1 MGRTRNHGHYVC
13 STWGNN
19 HFKTFDGDI
28 YQFPGICEYNFA
40 SDCQESYKE
49 FSVHIQRA
57 LNSNNHPEIQYI
69 LITIKDFT
77 VYLRPK
83 LAVVDGRIVKTPY
96 YSSGVL
102 IESNDIYTKVYAKL
116 GLILIWNQEDAL
128 MVELDSKFNNHTCGL
143 CGDYNGVPIYNE
155 FINGG
160 ASYNSI
166 TYGNLQK
173 ISKPNTK
180 CEDPDETRALP
191 SCNGHRNECERLL
204 TSSAFADCRLRL
216 NLEMY
221 IQACMQDKCACNGNE
236 DSFCLCSTISEYSRQ
251 CSHVG
256 GRPGEWRTQ
265 YFCPKTCPDTMI
277 YRESSSPCMDTC
289 SHLEI
294 SSLCEEHYMD
304 GCFCP
309 EGTVYDDITEKGCI
323 RASQCH
329 CKLHGKEYSPGESI
343 TNECEECTCDSGR
356 WMCKDLPCPGTCSVE
371 GGSHITT
378 FDGKKYTF
386 HGDCYYVLA
395 KGTVNDSHA
404 LLAELSPCGSTD
416 RQTCLKT
423 VVLLVDHKKNV
434 VVFRSDGSVLLNEM
448 TVNVPHV
455 SASFSVF
462 KPSSYYLVAQTSFGL
477 QLQIQLFPVMQ
488 LFVTVDQSVQG
499 KLQGLCGNFN
509 GMEGDDFKT
518 TSGLVEA
525 TGSAFANTWKAQ
537 STCIDQVEKLED
549 PCSLSTESANYAEHW
564 CSLLKNSEGPFA
576 RCHLIID
583 PSEYY
588 KKCKYDTC
596 LCEDNEECLCAALS
610 SYSRACAFKGIILGG
625 WRKNVCTSEV
635 SACPGNQIF
644 LYNLTMC
651 HQTCRSLA
659 DGEKHCLQDFP
670 PMDGCG
676 CPYNTYLDNQNTC
689 VPISKCPC
697 YYKGSYLEPG
707 EYVTKDGERCVCRN
721 AKVQCTSVT
730 IKMKSTTECSSS
742 KMYFDCNASPKWT
755 SQTPL
760 QLSCHT
766 PRTDHFQAECVS
778 GCVCPEGLFD
788 DGKGG
793 CVEEKDCPCI
803 HNNQWYS
810 PGQKITVD
818 CNTCTC
824 QKGLWS
830 CTEDVC
836 YGTCMIYGSGHY
848 ITFDGK
854 FYDFDGSCE
863 YVATQDFCGDKNSSG
878 SFSIITENVPC
889 GTTGVTCSKAI
900 KMFLGKTELK
910 LENKDYK
917 EIQRDIGDDVRY
929 WNRTVGLYLVIEA
942 SNGVMLIWD
951 KKTTVFIKLTPDYKG
966 KVCGLCGNFDD
977 KSNNDFTTR
986 SGLQETNALKFG
998 NSWKQSSVC
1007 PDITQEIKPC
1017 DVKPHRKSWAEK
1029 ECSIIRSEVFKIC
1042 HSKVDPIPFYEACV
1056 HDACSCDSGG
1066 DCECFCSAVA
1076 AYAQECTK
1084 AQACVFWRTPDICP
1098 IFCDYYN
1105 PRNECDW
1112 HYEPCGS
1119 NVTTCRMINNV
1130 STNFSVPY
1138 LEGCYPRCPKD
1149 KPIYNEET
1157 KECVPEDQCW
1167 CYINGTHVPPG
1178 SEIPTEEN
1186 CTKCVCGPSGSI
1198 QCTPIPGCPC
1208 VINGTS
1214 YEVGEIVAQIQ
1225 DGNICITYVC
1235 AENGSI
1241 VVGSTYPC
1249 PTSTSPTTI
1258 STSFP
1263 TSTLTTTVI
1272 TTSPP
1277 VTTTPCFGLICNW
1290 TQWFDVSKPEEDG
1303 GDYETYDAI
1312 RKEHGNKICEAPE
1325 DIECRAKD
1333 NPDMS
1338 LEELGQKV
1346 ECNVTYGLICKNEE
1360 QDATM
1365 WQLCYNYEIRV
1376 NCCEWSE
1383 ISCETTSTLS
1393 PTPTATSTTTS
1404 TTVPITTIVRQ
1415 STAITTM
1422 PIPTPTITS
1431 EFTPS
1436 VTTPVTS
1443 TSPAP
1448 PSSTTRTVSPPP
1460 VSTTAPTPTPSEPP
1474 SSTATTTTPPR
1485 STTSSTLGTTTMVP
1499 GTPAPTPTTAS
1510 TSMPTPTYTTTSSPP
1525 DCDCIWTDW
1534 IDVSYPNSSDRNS
1547 GDYETFENILKN
1559 DSSWVCA
1566 KAENISCRAQQFPHI
1581 PIADLGQKVEC
1592 SVNTGLIC
1600 NNSDQVIGGIIPMPV
1615 CLNYEISVCCIPNIP
1630 QCITSTTTSTTTAPP
1645 SSTTRTVSP
1654 PPVSTTAPT
1663 PTPSEPPSST
1673 ATTTTPPRSTTSS
1686 TLGTTTM
1693 VPGTPAPTP
1702 TTASTSMPT
1711 PTYTTTSSP
1720 PDCDCIWT
1728 DWIDVSYPNSSDRNS
1743 GDYETFENILKNDSS
1758 WVCAKAENISCR
1770 AQQFPHI
1777 PIADLGQKVECSVNT
1792 GLICNNS
1799 DQVIGGIIPM
1809 PVCLN
1814 YEISVCCIPNIPQ
1827 CITSTTTSTT
1837 TAPPSSTTRTVS
1849 PPPVSTTAPT
1859 PTPSEPPSS
1868 TATTTT
1874 PPRSTTSS
1882 TLGTT
1887 TMVPGTPAPTP
1898 TTASTSMPTPT
1909 YTTTSSP
1916 PDCDCIWTDWIDVS
1930 YPNSSDRNS
1939 GDYETFENILK
1950 NDSSWVCA
1958 KAENIS
1964 CRAQQFPHIPIA
1976 DLGQKVECSVNT
1988 GLICNNSDQVIGGII
2003 PMPVCL
2009 NYEISV
2015 CCIPNIPQCITS
2027 TTTSTTTAPPS
2038 STTRTV
2044 SPPPVSTTAP
2054 TPTPSEPPSSTA
2066 TTTTPPRSTTS
2077 STLGTTTMVPGTPA
2091 PTPTTASTSMP
2102 TPTYTTTSSP
2112 PDCDCIW
2119 TDWIDVSYP
2128 NSSDRNSGDYETFEN
2143 ILKNDSSW
2151 VCAKAENISC
2161 RAQQFPH
2168 IPIADLGQKV
2178 ECSVNTGLICNNS
2191 DQVIGGI
2198 IPMPVCLNYE
2208 ISVCCIPNIPQ
2219 CITSTTTSTTTAP
2232 PSSTTR
2238 TVSPPPVSTTAPT
2251 PTPSEP
2257 PSSTATTTTPP
2268 RSTTS
2273 STLGTTTMVPG
2284 TPAPTPT
2291 TASTSMPTPTYTTTS
2306 SPPDCDCIWTDWIDV
2321 SYPNSSDRNS
2331 GDYETFE
2338 NILKNDSSWVCA
2350 KAENISC
2357 RAQQFPH
2364 IPIADLGQKVEC
2376 SVNTGLICNNSD
2388 QVIGGI
2394 IPMPVCL
2401 NYEISVC
2408 CIPNI
2413 PQCITSTTTSTT
2425 TAPPSSTTRTV
2436 SPPPVSTT
2444 APTPTP
2450 SEPPSSTATTTT
2462 PPRSTTSSTLGTT
2475 TMVPGTPAPTPTT
2488 ASTSMPTPTYTTTSS
2503 PPDCDCIW
2511 TDWID
2516 VSYPNSSDRNSGDY
2530 ETFENILKND
2540 SSWVCAK
2547 AENISCRA
2555 QQFPHIPIADLGQ
2568 KVECSVN
2575 TGLICNNSDQVIG
2588 GIIPMPVCLNYEIS
2602 VCCIPNIPQCITS
2615 TTTSTTTAPPSST
2628 TRTVSPPPV
2637 STTAPTPT
2645 PSEPPSST
2653 ATTTTPP
2660 RSTTS
2665 STLGTTTM
2673 VPGTPAPTPTTAS
2686 TSMPTPTYTTT
2697 SSPPDCDC
2705 IWTDWIDVSYPNSS
2719 DRNSGDYETF
2729 ENILKNDSSW
2739 VCAKAENISCRAQQ
2753 FPHIPIADLGQKV
2766 ECSVNTGLIC
2776 NNSDQVI
2783 GGIIPMPVCLN
2794 YEISVCCIPNI
2805 PQCITSTTTSTTTAP
2820 PSSTTRTVSPPP
2832 VSTTAPTPTPS
2843 EPPSSTATT
2852 TTPPRS
2858 TTSSTLGTTTMVP
2871 GTPAPTPTTASTSMP
2886 TPTYTTTS
2894 SPPDCDCI
2902 WTDWIDVSYPNS
2914 SDRNSGDYETFENI
2928 LKNDSSWVCAKAEN
2942 ISCRAQQFPHIP
2954 IADLGQ
2960 KVECSVNT
2968 GLICNNSDQVI
2979 GGIIPMPVCLNYEI
2993 SVCCIPNIPQ
3003 CITSTT
3009 TSTTTAPPSSTTRTV
3024 SPPPVSTTAPTPTP
3038 SEPPSSTAT
3047 TTTPPR
3053 STTSSTLGT
3062 TTMVPG
3068 TPAPTPTT
3076 ASTSMP
3082 TPTYTTTS
3090 SPPDCDCIWTD
3101 WIDVS
3106 YPNSSDRNSGDY
3118 ETFENILKNDSSW
3131 VCAKAENISCRAQQ
3145 FPHIPIADLGQK
3157 VECSVNTGLIC
3168 NNSDQVIGGIIPMPV
3183 CLNYEISVCCIPN
3196 IPQCI
3201 TSTTT
3206 STTTAPPSSTT
3217 RTVSPPPVST
3227 TAPTPT
3233 PSEPPSSTAT
3243 TTTPPRST
3251 TSSTLGTTTM
3261 VPGTPAPTPTTAT
3274 TFTPPTIITKT
3285 PLPPSSEAIKGT
3297 TPEPRTPISTT
3308 VTPSAT
3314 SQPTTRTTEIQSI
3327 VSTTGTTIQQSITSV
3342 STSPVTVSTS
3352 GVTETGST
3360 TKTITSGP
3368 TPSGPTPHS
3377 TTTVMETS
3385 SHKTSTTGTGTPP
3398 TGPPSSTTSTTT
3410 SGPSSP
3416 MSTAS
3421 TTVSPPPV
3429 STSPVTVSTSGVTE
3443 TGSTTKTTTSGPTPS
3458 GPTPHSTTTVMET
3471 SSHETS
3477 TTGTG
3482 TPPTG
3487 LPSSTTSTTTSG
3499 PSSPVST
3506 ASTTVSPPPVSTSP
3520 VTVSTSGVT
3529 ETGSTTKTTTSGP
3542 TPSGPTPHSTTTV
3555 METSS
3560 HETSTTGTGTPPT
3573 GPPSSTTSTTTSG
3586 PSSPVSTASTTVSPP
3601 PVSTSPVTVSTS
3613 GVTETGSTTK
3623 TTTSG
3628 PTPHST
3634 TTVMETSSHETSTT
3648 GTGTP
3653 PTGPP
3658 SSTTSTTTSGP
3669 SSPVSTAST
3678 TVSPPP
3684 VSTSPVTVSTSGV
3697 TETGSTTKTTTS
3709 GPTPSGPTPHSTTT
3723 VMETSSHETS
3733 TTGTGTPPT
3742 GPPSST
3748 TSTTTSGPSSP
3759 MSTASTTVSPPPVS
3773 TSPVTVST
3781 SGVTETGSTTKT
3793 TTSGPTPHSTT
3804 TVMETSSHET
3814 STTGTGTPPT
3824 GPPSSTT
3831 STTTSGPSSPVST
3844 ASTTVSPPPVSTSP
3858 VTVSMSGVTETGST
3872 TKTTTSGP
3880 TPSGPTPH
3888 STTTVMETSSHETST
3903 TGTGTPPTGPPS
3915 STTSTTTS
3923 GPSSPVSTASTTVS
3937 PPPVS
3942 TSPVTVSTS
3951 GVTETGSTT
3960 ISGPTSS
3967 GPTPHSTMT
3976 VTETGSPM
3984 TTTATHT
3991 TPTRSTA
3998 ITTTMTSG
4006 PSSVESAAITTV
4018 SLPSV
4023 STSIMPVT
4031 TSGTTPTESFT
4042 TTLGTT
4048 SRNFTTITATTTTST
4063 SEFFSPGST
4072 STSGPTATSSS
4083 VTITGSST
4091 YSTVTPLSASSSTT
4105 TPPPTTPGR
4114 NCSVF
4119 PNESYAPGESWWI
4132 CDCIK
4137 AICIEDNIIQVVPVI
4152 CNPPPKPTCAN
4163 GLSPVQV
4170 IDEDGCCWHWEC
4182 DCYCTGWGDP
4192 HYMTFDGLYYSYQGN
4207 CTYVLVEEI
4216 YKKVD
4221 NFGVY
4226 IDNYHCDTRDV
4237 VSCPRTLIVRHE
4249 TQEVRMATVKPNT
4262 LQVEVT
4268 VNKQAVALPY
4278 KKFGLSIYESGIN
4291 RVVEI
4296 PELKMNVTYNGLS
4309 FSIRMPYSLFGNN
4322 THGQCGT
4329 CNNNTA
4335 DDCMLPNGNIAE
4347 NCETMADHWQVVDP
4361 SKPQCSPGLIP
4372 TKAPSTT
4379 PTQPCKESSI
4389 CELLLGSLFEP
4400 CHGFVQPEKYYAAC
4414 VFDSCVLPNLDL
4426 ECSSLQTYA
4435 ATCADQSVCI
4445 DWRSHTNGVC
4455 SYKCPSDKEYR
4466 ACGPIKEITCKSSQ
4480 QNETSTKQVEGCFCP
4495 NGTMLYDSG
4504 VDVCVK
4510 TCGCVGMDKIPREFG
4525 EKFTVDCQ
4533 DCICLEGGNGIV
4545 CEPHECAKQNKTSC
4559 DGEGFYEVNE
4569 VNSEDSCCPIV
4580 TCKCNTSLCTS
4591 KAPKCTL
4598 GFEVHS
4604 HIPRGQCCP
4613 VYQCVPKRV
4622 CVHQNAEFLGYERQ
4636 PVKGECCGRC
4646 VQTKCVIHTS
4656 DNSDLILSPGEFKN
4670 DPYNNCT
4677 IYSCVNIH
4685 NQLISSTSEIT
4696 CPAFNEESC
4705 KPGTITFL
4713 PNGCCR
4719 TCAPLDSPTPCSVRQ
4734 RKDFIVYKGC
4744 HSVDRVV
4751 MTECEGTCGT
4761 SSLYSAEANSMD
4773 HSCSCCRESR
4783 TTVREVE
4790 LKCPTGHSVSH
4801 KYIYVESCSCQ
4812 DTECSS
4818 SQSSELQSTE
4828 ENDKASTLNR
4838 IKRAISLTAK

>member
-1 MGRTRNHGHYVC
+1 MQHLPFPDASSFISLFSCLFLFHHLTGRTRNHGHYVC

-96 YSSGVL
+96 YSSGVF

-116 GLILIWNQEDAL
+116 GLILIWNQQDAL

-155 FINGG
+155 FINGVT
-160 ASYNSI
+160 SYNSI

-180 CEDPDETRALP
+180 CEDPDETQALP

-204 TSSAFADCRLRL
+204 TSSAFADCWLRL

-251 CSHVG
+251 CSHAG

-323 RASQCH
+323 LASQCY
-329 CKLHGKEYSPGESI
+329 CKLHGKEYSPGERSWLFI
-343 TNECEECTCDSGR
+343 HLSLNDCR
-356 WMCKDLPCPGTCSVE
+356 WTCKDLPCPGTCSVE

-537 STCIDQVEKLED
+537 STCTDQVEKLED

-625 WRKNVCTSEV
+625 WRKNICSKYEV

-651 HQTCRSLA
+651 QQTCRSLA

-676 CPYNTYLDNQNTC
+676 CPYNTYLDNQDTC

-707 EYVTKDGERCVCRN
+707 EYVTKDGERWYVLLWLVCGD
-721 AKVQCTSVT
+721 K
-730 IKMKSTTECSSS
+730 KCSSN

-766 PRTDHFQAECVS
+766 PRTDHAECVS

-863 YVATQDFCGDKNSSG
+863 YVATQDFCGDKNSSS

-951 KKTTVFIKLTPDYKG
+951 KKTTIFIKLTPDYKG

-998 NSWKQSSVC
+998 NSWKQSSMC

-1149 KPIYNEET
+1149 KPVYNEET

-1186 CTKCVCGPSGSI
+1186 CTKWYKKCENICSNSGKNLCI
-1198 QCTPIPGCPC
+1198 
-1208 VINGTS
+1208 

-1263 TSTLTTTVI
+1263 TSTLTTTGKSS
-1272 TTSPP
+1272 TDMS
-1277 VTTTPCFGLICNW
+1277 PCFGFICNW

-1312 RKEHGNKICEAPE
+1312 RNEHGNKICEAPE

-1404 TTVPITTIVRQ
+1404 TTVPITTTVRQ
-1415 STAITTM
+1415 STAVTTM

-1443 TSPAP
+1443 TSPGIY
-1448 PSSTTRTVSPPP
+1448 TTVSPPP
-1460 VSTTAPTPTPSEPP
+1460 
-1474 SSTATTTTPPR
+1474 
-1485 STTSSTLGTTTMVP
+1485 
-1499 GTPAPTPTTAS
+1499 
-1510 TSMPTPTYTTTSSPP
+1510 
-1525 DCDCIWTDW
+1525 
-1534 IDVSYPNSSDRNS
+1534 
-1547 GDYETFENILKN
+1547 
-1559 DSSWVCA
+1559 
-1566 KAENISCRAQQFPHI
+1566 
-1581 PIADLGQKVEC
+1581 
-1592 SVNTGLIC
+1592 
-1600 NNSDQVIGGIIPMPV
+1600 
-1615 CLNYEISVCCIPNIP
+1615 
-1630 QCITSTTTSTTTAPP
+1630 
-1645 SSTTRTVSP
+1645 
-1654 PPVSTTAPT
+1654 
-1663 PTPSEPPSST
+1663 
-1673 ATTTTPPRSTTSS
+1673 
-1686 TLGTTTM
+1686 
-1693 VPGTPAPTP
+1693 
-1702 TTASTSMPT
+1702 
-1711 PTYTTTSSP
+1711 
-1720 PDCDCIWT
+1720 
-1728 DWIDVSYPNSSDRNS
+1728 
-1743 GDYETFENILKNDSS
+1743 
-1758 WVCAKAENISCR
+1758 
-1770 AQQFPHI
+1770 
-1777 PIADLGQKVECSVNT
+1777 
-1792 GLICNNS
+1792 
-1799 DQVIGGIIPM
+1799 
-1809 PVCLN
+1809 
-1814 YEISVCCIPNIPQ
+1814 
-1827 CITSTTTSTT
+1827 
-1837 TAPPSSTTRTVS
+1837 
-1849 PPPVSTTAPT
+1849 
-1859 PTPSEPPSS
+1859 
-1868 TATTTT
+1868 
-1874 PPRSTTSS
+1874 
-1882 TLGTT
+1882 
-1887 TMVPGTPAPTP
+1887 
-1898 TTASTSMPTPT
+1898 
-1909 YTTTSSP
+1909 
-1916 PDCDCIWTDWIDVS
+1916 
-1930 YPNSSDRNS
+1930 
-1939 GDYETFENILK
+1939 
-1950 NDSSWVCA
+1950 
-1958 KAENIS
+1958 
-1964 CRAQQFPHIPIA
+1964 
-1976 DLGQKVECSVNT
+1976 
-1988 GLICNNSDQVIGGII
+1988 
-2003 PMPVCL
+2003 
-2009 NYEISV
+2009 
-2015 CCIPNIPQCITS
+2015 
-2027 TTTSTTTAPPS
+2027 
-2038 STTRTV
+2038 
-2044 SPPPVSTTAP
+2044 
-2054 TPTPSEPPSSTA
+2054 
-2066 TTTTPPRSTTS
+2066 
-2077 STLGTTTMVPGTPA
+2077 
-2091 PTPTTASTSMP
+2091 
-2102 TPTYTTTSSP
+2102 
-2112 PDCDCIW
+2112 
-2119 TDWIDVSYP
+2119 
-2128 NSSDRNSGDYETFEN
+2128 
-2143 ILKNDSSW
+2143 
-2151 VCAKAENISC
+2151 
-2161 RAQQFPH
+2161 
-2168 IPIADLGQKV
+2168 
-2178 ECSVNTGLICNNS
+2178 
-2191 DQVIGGI
+2191 
-2198 IPMPVCLNYE
+2198 
-2208 ISVCCIPNIPQ
+2208 
-2219 CITSTTTSTTTAP
+2219 
-2232 PSSTTR
+2232 
-2238 TVSPPPVSTTAPT
+2238 
-2251 PTPSEP
+2251 
-2257 PSSTATTTTPP
+2257 
-2268 RSTTS
+2268 
-2273 STLGTTTMVPG
+2273 
-2284 TPAPTPT
+2284 
-2291 TASTSMPTPTYTTTS
+2291 
-2306 SPPDCDCIWTDWIDV
+2306 
-2321 SYPNSSDRNS
+2321 
-2331 GDYETFE
+2331 
-2338 NILKNDSSWVCA
+2338 
-2350 KAENISC
+2350 
-2357 RAQQFPH
+2357 
-2364 IPIADLGQKVEC
+2364 
-2376 SVNTGLICNNSD
+2376 
-2388 QVIGGI
+2388 
-2394 IPMPVCL
+2394 
-2401 NYEISVC
+2401 
-2408 CIPNI
+2408 
-2413 PQCITSTTTSTT
+2413 
-2425 TAPPSSTTRTV
+2425 
-2436 SPPPVSTT
+2436 
-2444 APTPTP
+2444 
-2450 SEPPSSTATTTT
+2450 
-2462 PPRSTTSSTLGTT
+2462 
-2475 TMVPGTPAPTPTT
+2475 
-2488 ASTSMPTPTYTTTSS
+2488 
-2503 PPDCDCIW
+2503 
-2511 TDWID
+2511 
-2516 VSYPNSSDRNSGDY
+2516 
-2530 ETFENILKND
+2530 
-2540 SSWVCAK
+2540 
-2547 AENISCRA
+2547 
-2555 QQFPHIPIADLGQ
+2555 
-2568 KVECSVN
+2568 
-2575 TGLICNNSDQVIG
+2575 
-2588 GIIPMPVCLNYEIS
+2588 
-2602 VCCIPNIPQCITS
+2602 
-2615 TTTSTTTAPPSST
+2615 
-2628 TRTVSPPPV
+2628 
-2637 STTAPTPT
+2637 
-2645 PSEPPSST
+2645 
-2653 ATTTTPP
+2653 
-2660 RSTTS
+2660 
-2665 STLGTTTM
+2665 
-2673 VPGTPAPTPTTAS
+2673 
-2686 TSMPTPTYTTT
+2686 
-2697 SSPPDCDC
+2697 
-2705 IWTDWIDVSYPNSS
+2705 
-2719 DRNSGDYETF
+2719 
-2729 ENILKNDSSW
+2729 
-2739 VCAKAENISCRAQQ
+2739 
-2753 FPHIPIADLGQKV
+2753 
-2766 ECSVNTGLIC
+2766 
-2776 NNSDQVI
+2776 
-2783 GGIIPMPVCLN
+2783 
-2794 YEISVCCIPNI
+2794 
-2805 PQCITSTTTSTTTAP
+2805 
-2820 PSSTTRTVSPPP
+2820 
-2832 VSTTAPTPTPS
+2832 
-2843 EPPSSTATT
+2843 
-2852 TTPPRS
+2852 
-2858 TTSSTLGTTTMVP
+2858 
-2871 GTPAPTPTTASTSMP
+2871 
-2886 TPTYTTTS
+2886 
-2894 SPPDCDCI
+2894 
-2902 WTDWIDVSYPNS
+2902 
-2914 SDRNSGDYETFENI
+2914 
-2928 LKNDSSWVCAKAEN
+2928 
-2942 ISCRAQQFPHIP
+2942 
-2954 IADLGQ
+2954 
-2960 KVECSVNT
+2960 
-2968 GLICNNSDQVI
+2968 
-2979 GGIIPMPVCLNYEI
+2979 
-2993 SVCCIPNIPQ
+2993 
-3003 CITSTT
+3003 
-3009 TSTTTAPPSSTTRTV
+3009 
-3024 SPPPVSTTAPTPTP
+3024 
-3038 SEPPSSTAT
+3038 
-3047 TTTPPR
+3047 
-3053 STTSSTLGT
+3053 
-3062 TTMVPG
+3062 
-3068 TPAPTPTT
+3068 
-3076 ASTSMP
+3076 
-3082 TPTYTTTS
+3082 
-3090 SPPDCDCIWTD
+3090 
-3101 WIDVS
+3101 
-3106 YPNSSDRNSGDY
+3106 
-3118 ETFENILKNDSSW
+3118 
-3131 VCAKAENISCRAQQ
+3131 
-3145 FPHIPIADLGQK
+3145 
-3157 VECSVNTGLIC
+3157 
-3168 NNSDQVIGGIIPMPV
+3168 
-3183 CLNYEISVCCIPN
+3183 
-3196 IPQCI
+3196 
-3201 TSTTT
+3201 
-3206 STTTAPPSSTT
+3206 
-3217 RTVSPPPVST
+3217 
-3227 TAPTPT
+3227 
-3233 PSEPPSSTAT
+3233 
-3243 TTTPPRST
+3243 
-3251 TSSTLGTTTM
+3251 
-3261 VPGTPAPTPTTAT
+3261 
-3274 TFTPPTIITKT
+3274 
-3285 PLPPSSEAIKGT
+3285 
-3297 TPEPRTPISTT
+3297 
-3308 VTPSAT
+3308 
-3314 SQPTTRTTEIQSI
+3314 
-3327 VSTTGTTIQQSITSV
+3327 V

-3360 TKTITSGP
+3360 TRTTTSGP

-3377 TTTVMETS
+3377 TTTVMETT
-3385 SHKTSTTGTGTPP
+3385 SHETSTTGTGSPPTGPPSSTTSTTTSGPSSPMSTASTTVSPPPVSTSPVTVSTSGVTETGSTTRTTTSGPTPSRPTPHSTTTVTETTSHETSTTGTGSPPTGPPSSTTSTTTSGPSSPMSTASTTVSPPPVSTSPVTVSTSGVTETGSTTRTTTSGPTPSRPTPHSTTTVMETTSHETSTTGTGSPPTGPPSSTTSTTTSGPSSPMSTASTTVSPPPVSTSPVTVSTSGVTETGSTTRTTTSGPTPSRPTPHSTTTVAETTSHETSTTGTGSPPTGPPSSTTSTTTSGPSSPMSTASTTVSPPPVSTSPVTVSTSGVTETGSTTRTTTSGPTPSRPTPHSTTTVTETTSHETSTTGTGSPP

-3458 GPTPHSTTTVMET
+3458 GPTPHSTTTV
-3471 SSHETS
+3471 
-3477 TTGTG
+3477 
-3482 TPPTG
+3482 
-3487 LPSSTTSTTTSG
+3487 
-3499 PSSPVST
+3499 
-3506 ASTTVSPPPVSTSP
+3506 
-3520 VTVSTSGVT
+3520 
-3529 ETGSTTKTTTSGP
+3529 
-3542 TPSGPTPHSTTTV
+3542 
-3555 METSS
+3555 
-3560 HETSTTGTGTPPT
+3560 
-3573 GPPSSTTSTTTSG
+3573 
-3586 PSSPVSTASTTVSPP
+3586 
-3601 PVSTSPVTVSTS
+3601 
-3613 GVTETGSTTK
+3613 
-3623 TTTSG
+3623 
-3628 PTPHST
+3628 
-3634 TTVMETSSHETSTT
+3634 
-3648 GTGTP
+3648 
-3653 PTGPP
+3653 
-3658 SSTTSTTTSGP
+3658 
-3669 SSPVSTAST
+3669 
-3678 TVSPPP
+3678 
-3684 VSTSPVTVSTSGV
+3684 
-3697 TETGSTTKTTTS
+3697 
-3709 GPTPSGPTPHSTTT
+3709 
-3723 VMETSSHETS
+3723 
-3733 TTGTGTPPT
+3733 
-3742 GPPSST
+3742 
-3748 TSTTTSGPSSP
+3748 
-3759 MSTASTTVSPPPVS
+3759 
-3773 TSPVTVST
+3773 
-3781 SGVTETGSTTKT
+3781 
-3793 TTSGPTPHSTT
+3793 
-3804 TVMETSSHET
+3804 
-3814 STTGTGTPPT
+3814 
-3824 GPPSSTT
+3824 
-3831 STTTSGPSSPVST
+3831 
-3844 ASTTVSPPPVSTSP
+3844 
-3858 VTVSMSGVTETGST
+3858 
-3872 TKTTTSGP
+3872 
-3880 TPSGPTPH
+3880 
-3888 STTTVMETSSHETST
+3888 
-3903 TGTGTPPTGPPS
+3903 
-3915 STTSTTTS
+3915 
-3923 GPSSPVSTASTTVS
+3923 
-3937 PPPVS
+3937 
-3942 TSPVTVSTS
+3942 
-3951 GVTETGSTT
+3951 
-3960 ISGPTSS
+3960 
-3967 GPTPHSTMT
+3967 
-3976 VTETGSPM
+3976 TETGSPM
-3984 TTTATHT
+3984 TTTATRT

-4006 PSSVESAAITTV
+4006 PSSIESASITTV
-4018 SLPSV
+4018 SPPSV
-4023 STSIMPVT
+4023 STSITPVT

-4042 TTLGTT
+4042 TTSGTT
-4048 SRNFTTITATTTTST
+4048 SRNFTSITATTTTST

-4091 YSTVTPLSASSSTT
+4091 YISLYL
-4105 TPPPTTPGR
+4105 PPPPPAPPHFQTQ
-4114 NCSVF
+4114 
-4119 PNESYAPGESWWI
+4119 PGESWWI

-4510 TCGCVGMDKIPREFG
+4510 TCGCVGVDKIPREFG

-4545 CEPHECAKQNKTSC
+4545 CEPHECAKQNKTRC

-4604 HIPRGQCCP
+4604 HIPSGQCCP
-4613 VYQCVPKRV
+4613 VYQCVFVDKCQNCFCTNEVNVSTQLNIISCEHIPCNTYCEPVSDKLKTNKKNPQNTHV
-4622 CVHQNAEFLGYERQ
+4622 CEKQF
-4636 PVKGECCGRC
+4636 
-4646 VQTKCVIHTS
+4646 
-4656 DNSDLILSPGEFKN
+4656 PGEFKN

-4719 TCAPLDSPTPCSVRQ
+4719 TCNSVPN
-4734 RKDFIVYKGC
+4734 FTLS
-4744 HSVDRVV
+4744 SVCWLLAQSNVAIFHVNR
-4751 MTECEGTCGT
+4751 
-4761 SSLYSAEANSMD
+4761 YSAEANSMD

-4812 DTECSS
+4812 DTECSKTS
-4818 SQSSELQSTE
+4818 RSALDLILAGLLCMLELS
-4828 ENDKASTLNR
+4828 
-4838 IKRAISLTAK
+4838 